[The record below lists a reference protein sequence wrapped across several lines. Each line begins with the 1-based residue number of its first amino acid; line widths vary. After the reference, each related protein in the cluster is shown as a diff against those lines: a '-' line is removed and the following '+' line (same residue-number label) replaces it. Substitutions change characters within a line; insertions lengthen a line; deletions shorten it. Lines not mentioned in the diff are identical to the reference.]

1 MVQGVDALK
10 NESCGG
16 SFCISLIRPVQ
27 LLVEVS
33 HSREGQ
39 LVIAVRLVWVI
50 LIVTDLIPLKDL
62 GIHHVQGFNRTYTI
76 LESLN

>member
-1 MVQGVDALK
+1 MVQRVDALE

-16 SFCISLIRPVQ
+16 SFCIGLIRPVQ
-27 LLVEVS
+27 RLVEVS
-33 HSREGQ
+33 HSCESH
-39 LVIAVRLVWVI
+39 LVIAVRLVWII

-62 GIHHVQGFNRTYTI
+62 GIHRGQGFHQTQAI